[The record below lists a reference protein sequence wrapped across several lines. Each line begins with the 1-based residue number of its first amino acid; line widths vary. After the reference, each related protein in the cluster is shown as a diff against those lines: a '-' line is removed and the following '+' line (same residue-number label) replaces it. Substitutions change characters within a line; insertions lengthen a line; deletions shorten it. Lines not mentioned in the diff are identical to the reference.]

1 MFISPISG
9 FNTTTYHQNVKKY
22 PQNSYF
28 YGVSFNGNQDYFDYK
43 QNCTRKGRTW
53 CKYTDYTL
61 LG

>member
-43 QNCTRKGRTW
+43 QNCTRKGRT
-53 CKYTDYTL
+53 
-61 LG
+61 